1 MEKIIVEIESCVKG
15 VGICLE
21 KECGGLEMVGWEEV
35 RRLERGQCVGWLATT
50 NGGCGILRA

>member
-15 VGICLE
+15 VGTCLE

-35 RRLERGQCVGWLATT
+35 RRLER
-50 NGGCGILRA
+50 R